1 MKCRSPKIIRAN
13 DFLNMFYG
21 PEQIYPELK
30 EEDKR
35 LQLKVKVLSTFS
47 SLDTEGEGEG
57 LYERM

>member
-1 MKCRSPKIIRAN
+1 
-13 DFLNMFYG
+13 MFYG

-30 EEDKR
+30 EEAKR